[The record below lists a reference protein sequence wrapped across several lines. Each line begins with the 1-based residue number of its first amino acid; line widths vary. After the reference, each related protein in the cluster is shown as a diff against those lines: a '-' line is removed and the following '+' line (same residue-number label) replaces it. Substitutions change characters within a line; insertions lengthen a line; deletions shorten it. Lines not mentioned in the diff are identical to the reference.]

1 MAQINNKTTSK
12 ITSEESLIGEFWAPL
27 AAGFPGAFGLSDDCA
42 VIAPPDGCEL
52 VVTTDA
58 VIAGV
63 HVLPDEEPGAIAWK
77 ALAVNVSDL
86 VAKGASPR
94 AYVMSVAL
102 PGSPQR
108 VWLRQFADGLG
119 EAQAAFGCQL
129 IGGDTDRTPGPL
141 SVSITA
147 FGSVPIGAMLRRST
161 ARPGDLVY
169 VSGTI
174 GDAALG
180 LALRRDPSMR
190 ERCGL
195 DEAACRY
202 LEAKFRRPQPPVA
215 LTATLRACASAAMD
229 ISDGLIKDFD
239 RLCRASGAGGRIE
252 AARVPLSAAA
262 RTVVARSGATIA
274 DLMTGGEDYEVLAV
288 VPALR
293 AAEFESAAEAAG
305 IAVTRIGAID
315 EASAGIATIDAS
327 GQEMVVARTGWDH
340 FRYGDAT

>member
-1 MAQINNKTTSK
+1 MAKITSQIN
-12 ITSEESLIGEFWAPL
+12 SEESLIGEFWAPL
-27 AAGFPGAFGLSDDCA
+27 AAGFPGAFGLGDDCA

-63 HVLPDEEPGAIAWK
+63 HVLADEEPGAIAWK

-86 VAKGASPR
+86 VAKGASPL

-108 VWLRQFADGLG
+108 AWLRRFADGLG

-147 FGSVPIGAMLRRST
+147 FGSVPVGGMLRRST

-174 GDAALG
+174 GDATLG
-180 LALRRDPSMR
+180 LALRRDPAMR

-195 DEAACRY
+195 AEAAWRH
-202 LEAKFRRPQPPVA
+202 LDTRFRRPQPPIA

-229 ISDGLIKDFD
+229 VSDGLIKDFD
-239 RLCRASGAGGRIE
+239 RLCRASGAGGRME

-262 RTVVARSGATIA
+262 RAVVARAGATIA
-274 DLMTGGEDYEVLAV
+274 DLMTGGEDYEVLAA
-288 VPALR
+288 VPVQR
-293 AAEFESAAEAAG
+293 AAEYERAAAAAG
-305 IAVTRIGAID
+305 IAVMRIGAIA
-315 EASAGIATIDAS
+315 EASDGIAAVDAS
-327 GQEMVVARTGWDH
+327 GRQMLPARTGWDH
-340 FRYGDAT
+340 FGDSDAT